1 MKSFTLEFLCDDDFG
16 VGITQ
21 AWSTTPQT
29 YSVSGIS
36 SVSGSTAYIN
46 DLAFKGKNFWTPI
59 AKFLNKFENIKEIYF
74 NELESFLEQFV
85 VIDSIDYNSN
95 GINFNLDNAY
105 DLSSVYLDDNR
116 ISFNYSN
123 SPIRNFYLIDLKSYI
138 KIIPSIF
145 SNNYYSIT
153 ETEWLEFMS
162 ALELDISESRNLKL
176 DALLNEETV
185 DSNVNIIRQMNFHCK
200 YGKYNKSNTFIE
212 SVLRQHKNGKIL
224 SPKQVLAVKSI
235 LH

>member
-1 MKSFTLEFLCDDDFG
+1 MKSFTLEFICDDDFG
-16 VGITQ
+16 VATTQ

-46 DLAFKGKNFWTPI
+46 DIAFKGKNFWIPI
-59 AKFLNKFENIKEIYF
+59 TKFLNKFENIKEIDF

-85 VIDSIDYNSN
+85 VIDSIDYDSN
-95 GINFNLDNAY
+95 GIKFNLDNAY

-123 SPIRNFYLIDLKSYI
+123 SPINNFYLIDLKSHI

-176 DALLNEETV
+176 DALLNEET

-200 YGKYNKSNTFIE
+200 YDRRSNTFIE

-224 SPKQVLAVKSI
+224 STKQALAVKSI